1 MSAHWSSRCRYALV
15 LASLVAVGGCSWSG
29 DSNSGA
35 SDPPPPA
42 PPPPVPP
49 TIDELV
55 LPTWPPLGPTGK
67 ITVGLSDDE
76 GLSRITATFRGVTRR
91 SVSGTKGT
99 VSFTS
104 TELGEG
110 MGTLTLVACDTRS
123 ACRSRQVSDLLV
135 DLTPPDIDLERAVV
149 SSLMDG
155 IDGQV
160 AVWVT
165 DGWVLGSVDFT
176 FAGKTVRHDFPSAY
190 PSTLGTSPDVS
201 RVAFPAK
208 GFPSGSGSATIIA
221 RDAAGNEQTRS
232 VTLRIDGTRPVVTLA
247 EPQPGAI
254 VSGLLTVRAIATDE
268 SGVAPTV
275 DIWVGGARVLTG
287 VPASTPL
294 VVETST
300 LPPGSTEV
308 RAVATDEAGNE
319 RVAARATIEIAP

>member
-1 MSAHWSSRCRYALV
+1 MSTLWASGCRYAL
-15 LASLVAVGGCSWSG
+15 LASVMAAAGCSS
-29 DSNSGA
+29 SNSDQSGWRA
-35 SDPPPPA
+35 TEPAPP

-67 ITVGLSDDE
+67 VTVGLSDDE
-76 GLSRITATFRGVTRR
+76 GLSRITATFKDVTRR

-110 MGTLTLVACDTRS
+110 MGTLTLVACDARS

-176 FAGKTVRHDFPSAY
+176 FAGKTVRHDFPKAY

-201 RVAFPAK
+201 RIAFPAK

-221 RDAAGNEQTRS
+221 RDAAGNEQTKS
-232 VTLRIDGTRPVVTLA
+232 VTLRIDGTRPVVALA
-247 EPQPGAI
+247 EPLPGAV
-254 VSGLLTVRAIATDE
+254 VSGQLTVRVTATDE
-268 SGVAPTV
+268 SGIAPTV

-294 VVETST
+294 VVDTST

-319 RVAARATIEIAP
+319 SVAARAMIEIVP